1 MHSDRDPHS
10 QQRLQPPARRRIDPA
25 GEGPQSLKPSGPG
38 DHLHICLHCS
48 GGLVY
53 PLSWSEANRGLWRL
67 LLRCPE
73 CESRREGEFEQ
84 AVVEQLDD
92 ELERAASALV
102 GDLGRLT
109 HENMSEEIE
118 FFARALD
125 ADLIDPDDF

>member
-1 MHSDRDPHS
+1 MHSDGDHNSKR
-10 QQRLQPPARRRIDPA
+10 RLQLPARRRIDPTC
-25 GEGPQSLKPSGPG
+25 EQPQSLKRSGPT
-38 DHLHICLHCS
+38 DHLHVCLHCS

-53 PLSWSEANRGLWRL
+53 PLSWSEAGRGRWRL

-102 GDLGRLT
+102 GDLARLT

-118 FFARALD
+118 FFVRALD
-125 ADLIDPDDF
+125 ADLIDPGDF